1 MASIS
6 SLMSQTSSYEAF
18 VTQLVNLESQKMLR
32 MEVQVRDE
40 KESKS
45 ALGTVSKTIS
55 DFENII
61 KELESPGNRSFEPFK
76 TTSSDDSVIQVN
88 SASGLDHASTYNITV
103 DRLAKNDTAL
113 SEIMT
118 GAGYELA
125 TQGNGS
131 VTLTIGDKTETINIE
146 TTKDDGSGGTV
157 DKTNQ
162 EILESFEA
170 EIENLFGDEA
180 SASVFNLD
188 GENIQFSLKSLET
201 GFDNRIQLSGGTGV
215 LAGITGGMT
224 HLTPQEELD
233 AQFVIDGV
241 TFNRAENTVTDAIE
255 GLSFTLKKD
264 TGQQEQMTVERD
276 TEAAKSNLQDFI
288 NAFNEMNET
297 IRERTFINPDTG
309 NKGPLQGM
317 RSVRNLTINLRQTAI
332 LSLDGVAE
340 GEVASFAD
348 MGITLENSGKMVIE
362 DSGKLEELLS
372 QNPEQIANFFTNEG
386 SPVAMM
392 KARAEAYT
400 EADGI
405 LSAIESGLD
414 QKIDRLDRRIAS
426 ERKYLEEYEAEQRR
440 IFNELD
446 LILEEGQA
454 QFNAVANF
462 MSGY

>member
-18 VTQLVNLESQKMLR
+18 VTQLVNIESQKMLR

-45 ALGTVSKTIS
+45 AVGTVSKSIS

-61 KELESPGNRSFEPFK
+61 KELESTTNNSFEPFK
-76 TTSSDDSVIQVN
+76 TSSSDDSIVTVN
-88 SASGLDHASTYNITV
+88 SATGMDRSSVFNIDV
-103 DRLAKNDTAL
+103 DRLAKSDTAL
-113 SEIMT
+113 SGTYT

-125 TQGNGS
+125 AQGSGS
-131 VTLTIGDKTETINIE
+131 VTLTIGDKTETINIA

-157 DKTNQ
+157 DMTNQ
-162 EILESFEA
+162 EIMDSFA
-170 EIENLFGDEA
+170 TEIESLFGEEA
-180 SASVFNLD
+180 SANVFNLD
-188 GENIQFSLKSLET
+188 GENIQFSLKSLNT
-201 GFDNRIQLSGGTGV
+201 GYDNRLQLSGATGA
-215 LAGITGGMT
+215 LADVVGGIT
-224 HLTPQEELD
+224 HLTPQAELD
-233 AQFVIDGV
+233 AQFTIDGV
-241 TFNRAENTVTDAIE
+241 TFNRAENTVNDALE
-255 GLSFTLKKD
+255 GLSFTLNKESAE
-264 TGQQEQMTVERD
+264 QQQITVERD
-276 TEAAKSNLQDFI
+276 IEGAKSNLQDFI
-288 NAFNEMNET
+288 DAYNEMNET
-297 IRERTFINPDTG
+297 IRERTFINPETG

-317 RSVRNLTINLRQTAI
+317 RSVRNLTINLRQTAL
-332 LSLDGVAE
+332 LSLGGVAE
-340 GEVASFAD
+340 GEVANFAD
-348 MGITLENSGKMVIE
+348 MGISFENNGKMVI
-362 DSGKLEELLS
+362 DDADKLDALFSE
-372 QNPEQIANFFTNEG
+372 NPEQIANFFTNEN

-392 KARAEAYT
+392 KARAESYT
-400 EADGI
+400 QSDGI

-454 QFNAVANF
+454 QFDSVANF

>member
-6 SLMSQTSSYEAF
+6 SLMSQTSSYESF
-18 VTQLVNLESQKMLR
+18 VTQLVNIESQKMLR

-45 ALGTVSKTIS
+45 AVGTVSKAIS

-61 KELESPGNRSFEPFK
+61 KELETPSNRSFEPFK
-76 TTSSDDSVIQVN
+76 TTSSDDSVVQVN
-88 SASGLDHASTYNITV
+88 SASGLDNESAFNITV
-103 DRLAKNDTAL
+103 ERLAKNDTAL
-113 SEIMT
+113 SETMT

-125 TQGNGS
+125 AQGDGS
-131 VTLTIGDKTETINIE
+131 VTLTIGDKTETINVV

-157 DKTNQ
+157 NKTNQ
-162 EILESFEA
+162 EILESFET
-170 EIENLFGDEA
+170 EIESLFGNEA

-201 GFDNRIQLSGGTGV
+201 GYDNRIQFSGATGV
-215 LAGITGGMT
+215 LAGVTGNMT
-224 HLTPQEELD
+224 HLTPQAELD
-233 AQFVIDGV
+233 AQFIIDGV
-241 TFNRAENTVTDAIE
+241 TFNRAENTVDDAIE
-255 GLSFTLKKD
+255 GLSFTMKKA
-264 TGQQEQMTVERD
+264 TGVAEQMTVERD

-288 NAFNEMNET
+288 NAYNEMNET
-297 IRERTFINPDTG
+297 IRERTFINPETG
-309 NKGPLQGM
+309 NKGPLQGV

-332 LSLDGVAE
+332 LSLGGVAE

-348 MGITLENSGKMVIE
+348 MGITFENNGKMVID
-362 DSGKLEELLS
+362 DSSKLDDILN
-372 QNPEQIANFFTNEG
+372 QNPEQIANFFTNEN

-392 KARAEAYT
+392 KARAESYT

-454 QFNAVANF
+454 QFDAVYNF